1 MTSVLQVA
9 FACEVSKQSDGFS
22 SQGND
27 NMYRNWLNDAG
38 IKVEPQVRV
47 EISPLFALSKEEL
60 CRKIEGMNIS
70 GDKDIYLE

>member
-1 MTSVLQVA
+1 
-9 FACEVSKQSDGFS
+9 
-22 SQGND
+22 
-27 NMYRNWLNDAG
+27 MYRNWLNDAG